1 VVVAVDFVA
10 EEGLAEVL
18 EEALAAEGSE
28 VEVLP
33 SDQEAWVLAVDLLG
47 EQELHAQSLD
57 SVEVRIDTTTTAPIG
72 DITIVMV
79 GIDRGTIVGGTLLG
93 GQDTIIDLGFI
104 RPYISLE
111 VYL

>member
-57 SVEVRIDTTTTAPIG
+57 SVEVHTDTHITILIG

-79 GIDRGTIVGGTLLG
+79 GIDRGIIVGGTLHG
-93 GQDTIIDLGFI
+93 GRDIITDLGFI
-104 RPYISLE
+104 PQYT
-111 VYL
+111 